1 MSQRNW
7 ALLKSVKSL
16 VIHLRQE
23 LWIPCLGF
31 RSDIMLSSEKANDLQ
46 AAEVFHDFKFDHDR
60 SKYF

>member
-1 MSQRNW
+1 MSVN
-7 ALLKSVKSL
+7 SL

-31 RSDIMLSSEKANDLQ
+31 RSDIMLSSEKAKDLQ
-46 AAEVFHDFKFDHDR
+46 AAVVFHDFKFDHDR